1 MSRKNRKQAARR
13 VASVPQGG
21 FQLQARH
28 EAAETNAANA
38 NHYAL
43 ADSMSARTG
52 YSPARRRTLRMRS
65 RYEAENNSWL
75 AGMLRT
81 ASNHI
86 VGTGPS
92 LQVMTTDREANARLE
107 WAWNHWTGT
116 FPWVEML
123 KLAVRAD
130 WCDGECVG
138 LRLSSGHDPDMDL
151 GVRLYE
157 AEQLSDPWQ
166 SPVDHTVEDGVRID
180 DKTGVPVEYHLL
192 RRHPG
197 DRIAVDT
204 LQGDWMP
211 AADVI
216 HTFRMD
222 RPGQLRGIPRI
233 APALEDFIK
242 QRRWEIATL
251 RAAENAALQ
260 ATAIRTNSASVEA
273 ASSPG
278 DFLNVQLPDSGAT
291 ILPEG
296 WDIQNLKPEHP
307 TTNHEAYTRVNL
319 TKTARCLNMPYH
331 VASGT
336 SRDSNFS
343 SANMDLRLAWVGEV
357 KSEQLRFEMQFVR
370 RVVAWFLDSLVTA
383 TGKYRG
389 VLDGLP
395 AISDIPYTLTWDPI
409 PTVDELDSA
418 AASADRMATGLS
430 SLSEELG
437 GRGKDASSSI
447 AKAASDLGLAI
458 PNYLSLVRTKLFGM
472 SFAEAAADP
481 SVAASANV
489 AATALNGAQI
499 VSLLQIVSQVVDG
512 RLPAESARSAMK
524 MSFPTLRDEQIDE
537 LLTPLEGFTPKVSAN
552 GEPVAP
558 VADESTVT
566 APTGEF
572 GGLNR
577 RQWSNNRKAIRDVLE
592 EMASGQQTEAA
603 ARVFLQTVGLTPESI
618 DTLIQDAMDGLVDT
632 PELQASGPQTVDL
645 PATLTLA
652 AAGEAGPRK
661 FDILAYTGGTLPV
674 KGAPLPVIVD
684 LRGMSIPNSVP
695 LLLNHTVST
704 DTTLGQATEINND
717 GQQITMQGVITGQS
731 EQCLEVLAQHDKGH
745 KWQASIGAYVV
756 EAEQIN
762 PGARVVVN
770 GQEFFG
776 PVIVARRSELRE
788 TSVTPMGADSRTM
801 VNLAA
806 SAALQVKGSVMT
818 FEDYVKSLGLD
829 PATLTPEATA
839 ALQMAFE
846 AMSTPAESVEA
857 AAPAATAATAPAAA
871 PVAVQASADLEKNLQ
886 ATVQLALTNH
896 RKAISEETR
905 YARQVSEM
913 CAGFPKIEASAIEN
927 HWSLEKV
934 ELEVMKQRQ
943 RGHAPSAHIP
953 SATSRECV
961 IEAALCIAGG
971 MQDIEKRFAEQTL
984 DAAHK
989 EFKSSIGLQD
999 MLHIAASGAGWS
1011 GRSVKADMRGM
1022 LQAAFSTTSLPGI
1035 LANVANKFLLEG
1047 FMSVEDTW
1055 RQICSI
1061 RNVSDFKTA
1070 TSYRLTGAFQY
1081 DKVGPGGELKHG
1093 SVSEESYTNK
1103 AETYGKMFAVTRQ
1116 DIINDDLGA
1125 LTDLPRRIGRGAALK
1140 LNDVFWTAFLAD
1152 HATFFTTGR
1161 GNYFEGATTNLS
1173 IASLTQAETLFL
1185 DAVDPDGKP
1194 LSIEPSLLLVPNALN
1209 TLATSIS
1216 RDLEIRDTTTSKV
1229 FTTGNPHAGKFR
1241 PIRSSYLGNASYG
1254 NSTTA
1259 WYLLADPQSL
1269 SMIEVCFLNGQQNPT
1284 VETADADF
1292 NTLGIQMR
1300 GYHDFGVSK
1309 QDYRAA
1315 VKSKGAA

>member
-1 MSRKNRKQAARR
+1 MSRKGRKQAARR
-13 VASVPQGG
+13 MASVPQGG
-21 FQLQARH
+21 FQIQARH

-92 LQVMTTDREANARLE
+92 LQIMTTDREANARLE
-107 WAWNHWTGT
+107 GAWNLWTGS

-138 LRLSSGHDPDMDL
+138 LRLSSGHDSDIDL

-180 DKTGVPVEYHLL
+180 DKTGIPVEYHLL
-192 RRHPG
+192 RHHPG

-204 LQGDWMP
+204 LRGEWWP
-211 AADVI
+211 AEDVI

-370 RVVAWFLDSLVTA
+370 RVVAWFFDALVTA

-389 VLDGLP
+389 ALDGLP
-395 AISDIPYTLTWDPI
+395 AISDIPYALTWDPI

-418 AASADRMATGLS
+418 AASADRMSTGLS

-447 AKAASDLGLAI
+447 AKAASDLGLTVAD
-458 PNYLSLVRTKLFGM
+458 YLSLVRTKLFGV
-472 SFAEAAADP
+472 SVAQAAPVQPGVTAAAP
-481 SVAASANV
+481 AA
-489 AATALNGAQI
+489 
-499 VSLLQIVSQVVDG
+499 
-512 RLPAESARSAMK
+512 P
-524 MSFPTLRDEQIDE
+524 
-537 LLTPLEGFTPKVSAN
+537 
-552 GEPVAP
+552 
-558 VADESTVT
+558 

-577 RQWSNNRKAIRDVLE
+577 RQWSNNRKAIRDVLDE
-592 EMASGQQTEAA
+592 LAAGQQTEAA
-603 ARVFLQTVGLTPESI
+603 ARVFLQTVGLTPDSI
-618 DTLIQDAMDGLVDT
+618 ETLIQDAMDGLVEA

-652 AAGEAGPRK
+652 AAGETGPRK

-684 LRGMSIPNSVP
+684 LHGMSIPNSVP

-704 DTTLGQATEINND
+704 DTTLGQATEIEND
-717 GQQITMQGVITGQS
+717 GRSIAMRGVVTGTS
-731 EQCLEVLAQHDKGH
+731 EKCLEVLAQHDKGH
-745 KWQASIGAYVV
+745 KWQASIGACVL
-756 EAEQIN
+756 EGEQI
-762 PGARVVVN
+762 PVGKSVVVN

-788 TSVTPMGADSRTM
+788 TSVTPIGADSRTV

-806 SAALQVKGSVMT
+806 SAALQVKGSVMS

-829 PATLTPEATA
+829 AATLTPEALA
-839 ALQMAFE
+839 ALKVSFE
-846 AMSTPAESVEA
+846 AMNKPAESVEA
-857 AAPAATAATAPAAA
+857 AAPAAPAAAAPAAA
-871 PVAVQASADLEKNLQ
+871 PVAVQASADLDKNLQ
-886 ATVQLALTNH
+886 ATIQVALTNH

-905 YARQVSEM
+905 YACQISEL

-927 HWSLEKV
+927 RWSLEKV
-934 ELEVMKQRQ
+934 ELEVIKQRQ
-943 RGHAPSAHIP
+943 RGNAPSAHIP

-961 IEAALCIAGG
+961 IEAALCLAGG
-971 MQDIEKRFAEQTL
+971 MQDIDKRFAEQTL

-989 EFKSSIGLQD
+989 EFRSSIGLQD

-1011 GRSVKADMRGM
+1011 GRSIKADMRGA

-1047 FMSVEDTW
+1047 FMAIEDTW

-1070 TSYRLTGAFQY
+1070 TSYRLSGAFQY

-1093 SVSEESYTNK
+1093 NVSEESYTNK
-1103 AETYGKMFAVTRQ
+1103 AETYGKMFAITRQ

-1125 LTDLPRRIGRGAALK
+1125 LTDIPKRIGRGAALK
-1140 LNDVFWTAFLAD
+1140 LNDVFWTEFLAG
-1152 HATFFTTGR
+1152 HASFFPTSNAN
-1161 GNYFEGATTNLS
+1161 GNYMEGAATNLS

-1185 DAVDPDGKP
+1185 DKTDADSKP
-1194 LSIEPSLLLVPNALN
+1194 LSIEPALLLVPNALS
-1209 TLATSIS
+1209 TLATSLT
-1216 RDLEIRDTTTSKV
+1216 RDLEIRDTTASKV

-1259 WYLLADPQSL
+1259 WYLLADPQTL